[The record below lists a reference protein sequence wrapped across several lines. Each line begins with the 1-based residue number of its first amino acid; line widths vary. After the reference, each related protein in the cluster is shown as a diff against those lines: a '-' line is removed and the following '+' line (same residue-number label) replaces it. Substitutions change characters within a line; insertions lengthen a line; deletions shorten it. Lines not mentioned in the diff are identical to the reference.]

1 VPLDQEARRR
11 GGVKSAAKRNAQL
24 KDMNER
30 RDIRG
35 QIAALAANKR
45 GLQIGEKVAPPANV
59 FEVLRAVGAKGATK
73 TEAAQVFGIN
83 VRTLNRWLD
92 EYPEVQEAWEEAKT
106 LEHDM
111 LVNKLFSLAMEGN
124 VIAILFALKAR
135 FAYVEGAAA
144 TTQNNVSITFNLPGA
159 KTPEQYRATI
169 DAVHSG
175 SDEVK
180 ALE

>member
-1 VPLDQEARRR
+1 MPLDQEARRL
-11 GGVKSAAKRNAQL
+11 GGIKSAAKRSAQL
-24 KDMNER
+24 RTMNER
-30 RDIRG
+30 KDIRG
-35 QIAALAANKR
+35 QIAALAASKR

-59 FEVLRAVGAKGATK
+59 FEILRAVGEKGATK
-73 TEAAQVFGIN
+73 TEAARVFGVNIA
-83 VRTLNRWLD
+83 TFNRWLE
-92 EYPEVQEAWEEAKT
+92 EYPEVHEAWEEAKQ

-144 TTQNNVSITFNLPGA
+144 TTQNNVSITFNMPGA

-175 SDEVK
+175 SHEVK
-180 ALE
+180 AIE